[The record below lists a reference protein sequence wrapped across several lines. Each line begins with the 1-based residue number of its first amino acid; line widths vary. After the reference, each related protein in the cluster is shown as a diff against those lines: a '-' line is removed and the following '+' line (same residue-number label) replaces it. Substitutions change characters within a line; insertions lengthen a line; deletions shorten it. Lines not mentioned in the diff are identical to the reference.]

1 MPVWTPYLRGERVPY
16 NDTTLRS
23 SLQGMDITHD
33 AASLERAAYEASG
46 FVVRHMLDLGQIKAR
61 RIVASGGG
69 TRVTPWMQAMADAS
83 GLPVDVV
90 AVHEGSALGAAYL
103 ARLAAG
109 LEQSF
114 DGARR
119 WARVGYRVDPD
130 AVWQEAADKRY
141 ARFRAMGPTR

>member
-1 MPVWTPYLRGERVPY
+1 
-16 NDTTLRS
+16 
-23 SLQGMDITHD
+23 
-33 AASLERAAYEASG
+33 
-46 FVVRHMLDLGQIKAR
+46 MLDLGEIKAR

-90 AVHEGSALGAAYL
+90 AVHEGAALGAAFL

-109 LEQSF
+109 LEESL
-114 DGARR
+114 DDARR
-119 WARVGYRVDPD
+119 WARVGYRVEPD

-141 ARFRAMGPTR
+141 VRFRALGPSR